1 MAGISC
7 TRATKRKL
15 SGSAKAAEPASRSSK
30 VTFLSPSLLLFEIPA
45 DADTSLPVWKAMR
58 TEQADITW
66 TVKPYGLSINITP
79 PTSKKGKH
87 SAASKSESSSSMVQ
101 TAGLSSS
108 ILQPQICIQ
117 PTTQQQSQSSSCV
130 LLTFPQNTQS
140 VSHPPSPIPVTS
152 LIVSLPVIIAQAQH
166 TSQPTAP
173 ANKGSISSTQTPSG
187 TPTKQT
193 TKTPSKVPVSFHT
206 KGCSTI
212 QICDDF
218 LLGLCSAEEKCKM
231 HHTPYPFHWQLWCV
245 ANRQWV
251 DISPRSQVLLER
263 MYCDVNKDAICLK
276 NGNERYTLKFDSM
289 KLDDSSV
296 YDGVRRLSNT
306 NSKIKNPHFA
316 SQSKIYWWNISWQE
330 YNTSVSATLLKK
342 MSEKESECFFSVG
355 SQKYKVDFTT
365 MIQTNVATGFQRG
378 VRCRPA
384 YRSLD
389 SMKPYLQ
396 TGVLPDSAEPD
407 SNPPEANFSVDP
419 LDEFSSW
426 YPPAWCWASEQ
437 DYSLVDVPTGT
448 LAYKRV
454 QEFFNESMP
463 ETKVDIISI
472 QQVQN
477 LFHWDKYQRQK
488 LYMQK
493 QRGKATGSLE
503 RHLFHGTTKEA
514 SEEICTSNF
523 DPRVAG
529 VNGVSHGHG
538 TYFATAA
545 SHSHMFSAQFGP
557 DEVCH
562 MFLAKVLVGKVTVG
576 RSHYRRPPKLT
587 SRKKQH
593 RLYDACVDNV
603 NLPTMFVVFDS
614 CQCYPY
620 YLIKYK
626 NLPKEID
633 I

>member
-1 MAGISC
+1 
-7 TRATKRKL
+7 
-15 SGSAKAAEPASRSSK
+15 
-30 VTFLSPSLLLFEIPA
+30 
-45 DADTSLPVWKAMR
+45 
-58 TEQADITW
+58 
-66 TVKPYGLSINITP
+66 
-79 PTSKKGKH
+79 
-87 SAASKSESSSSMVQ
+87 MVQ

-263 MYCDVNKDAICLK
+263 MYCDVNKDFLYSFLPFSTHQKPPPA
-276 NGNERYTLKFDSM
+276 F
-289 KLDDSSV
+289 
-296 YDGVRRLSNT
+296 
-306 NSKIKNPHFA
+306 
-316 SQSKIYWWNISWQE
+316 
-330 YNTSVSATLLKK
+330 VSATLLKK